1 MYLLDID
8 HIFDISTF
16 RDPVGKYLFKVNK
29 KDTTKMS
36 IDILMWNWKNY
47 LPKRDVIL
55 IISHNFFLK
64 SLKRRIFSTQF
75 WPMFAFYT
83 HMKTSE
89 NQRLSFLVFLGS
101 VK

>member
-36 IDILMWNWKNY
+36 IDILMWNWKITCPNGCDFDY
-47 LPKRDVIL
+47 I
-55 IISHNFFLK
+55 
-64 SLKRRIFSTQF
+64 T
-75 WPMFAFYT
+75 
-83 HMKTSE
+83 
-89 NQRLSFLVFLGS
+89 
-101 VK
+101 